1 MAHTPRQILAI
12 NGSPRRR
19 GNTETLLDAIV
30 KGAAAMGA
38 LIEVVRVSDL
48 DIHPCIGCGGCEK
61 TGECVLEDAMTGLYP
76 KILAA
81 DGIILASP
89 IYFYGITAQ
98 AKAFVDRCQALWS
111 RKRLLQQEGR
121 WQDEPQRT
129 GYLVAVA
136 ATHGVKV
143 FDGARLTAQ
152 YVFDAMG
159 ATYAD
164 ELLVRGID
172 RRGEMLQADT
182 ILAQGEEFGRRLA
195 GCSGDPCLPGCRE
208 L

>member
-1 MAHTPRQILAI
+1 MANITRQILAI

-19 GNTETLLDAIV
+19 GNTEALLSAIA
-30 KGAAAMGA
+30 KGAAAMGVEIA
-38 LIEVVRVSDL
+38 AVRVSDL

-61 TGECVLEDAMTGLYP
+61 TGECVLEDEMTPLYP

-81 DGIILASP
+81 DRIILASP

-98 AKAFVDRCQALWS
+98 AKGFVDRCQALWS
-111 RKRLLQQEGR
+111 RRRLLEQEGAWR
-121 WQDEPQRT
+121 EDPARK

-136 ATHGVKV
+136 ATRGAKL

-152 YVFDAMG
+152 YAFEAIGVG
-159 ATYAD
+159 YGE

-172 RRGEMLQADT
+172 RRGEMLQDAIT
-182 ILAQGEEFGRRLA
+182 LAQAEEFGRQLA
-195 GCSGDPCLPGCRE
+195 G
-208 L
+208 

>member
-1 MAHTPRQILAI
+1 MGKKRRILAI

-19 GNTETLLDAIV
+19 GNTEVLLDAVV
-30 KGAAAMGA
+30 KGASAAGA
-38 LIEVVRVSDL
+38 SCEVVRVSDL
-48 DIHPCIGCGGCEK
+48 NIHPCIGCGGCEK
-61 TGECVLEDAMTGLYP
+61 NGECVLEDDMTGLYP

-81 DGIILASP
+81 DRIILASP

-111 RKRLLQQEGR
+111 RRRLMEREGR
-121 WQDEPQRT
+121 WVDDPARK

-136 ATHGVKV
+136 ATRGAKV

-152 YVFDAMG
+152 YAFEAMG
-159 ATYAD
+159 MAYGG

-172 RRGEMLQADT
+172 RRGEMLRHAAQ
-182 ILAQGEEFGRRLA
+182 LAEAETFGYELA
-195 GCSGDPCLPGCRE
+195 K
-208 L
+208 